1 MNSDGVHYER
11 AFEAYLQQR
20 RLSYVAVN
28 QARRAI
34 FDGVRLK
41 SFDFLIYPP
50 AQMRILADVKGRRL
64 ELSAYQ
70 RGRLGESW
78 VTIEDVDGLKR
89 WQEVFGR
96 SYRSI
101 FVFAYWLHGEPVRRE
116 SSTTISLGP
125 LRGVIDTPAQPEL
138 PDVFSFQGRLYA
150 FKAVELN
157 AYRLG
162 MKLRSASWR
171 TVYVPRRIFRHV
183 VGPLDN
189 FIRPQRKKAN

>member
-1 MNSDGVHYER
+1 MNSNGVHYER
-11 AFEAYLQQR
+11 AFEAYLRQR
-20 RLSYVAVN
+20 RLPYVALN
-28 QARRAI
+28 QARRAV

-50 AQMRILADVKGRRL
+50 AQMRILTDVKGRRL

-78 VTIEDVDGLKR
+78 VTTEDVDGLKC
-89 WQEVFGR
+89 WQKVFGL

-101 FVFAYWLHGEPVRRE
+101 FVFAYWLYGEPLRCE
-116 SSTTISLGP
+116 SSTVISLGP
-125 LRGVIDTPAQPEL
+125 LRAVIDTPAQPDL
-138 PDVFSFQGRLYA
+138 PDVFSFQGRLYT

-157 AYRLG
+157 AYRVG
-162 MKLRSASWR
+162 MKPRSASWR
-171 TVYVPRRIFRHV
+171 TVYVPSRIFRNV
-183 VGPLDN
+183 VEPFDN

>member
-1 MNSDGVHYER
+1 MNSNGVHYER

-20 RLSYVAVN
+20 RLSYVAVD
-28 QARRAI
+28 QARRAV

-78 VTIEDVDGLKR
+78 VTTEDVDGLKR

-125 LRGVIDTPAQPEL
+125 LRAVIDTPAQPEL
-138 PDVFSFQGRLYA
+138 PDVFSFRGRLYA

-162 MKLRSASWR
+162 MKLRSESWR
-171 TVYVPRRIFRHV
+171 TVYVPWRIFRHV
-183 VGPLDN
+183 VEPLDN
-189 FIRPQRKKAN
+189 FIRPRRKKAN